1 MNKSAELISF
11 ERDFD
16 EIVSSDGG
24 IVSQSFK
31 LGILV
36 EKASLILSHNEFCHF
51 DSNVT
56 DYLKSLVEKMYERK

>member
-11 ERDFD
+11 ECDFN
-16 EIVSSDGG
+16 EIVSSEGG
-24 IVSQSFK
+24 IVSQSFN

-51 DSNVT
+51 DSKVT
-56 DYLKSLVEKMYERK
+56 DYLKSLVDKMYERK

>member
-1 MNKSAELISF
+1 MEKSFELTEL
-11 ERDFD
+11 ERDFN

-31 LGILV
+31 LGMLV

-51 DSNVT
+51 DSKVT
-56 DYLKSLVEKMYERK
+56 DYLKSLVDKMYERK

>member
-1 MNKSAELISF
+1 MEKSAELISF

-24 IVSQSFK
+24 IVFQSFK